1 MASTEHI
8 RRRRWI
14 PSLAAALV
22 LFTAVGLV
30 LPNDE
35 PVTPESLNE
44 QGRYAEAE
52 ALSRERLAA
61 AEADHGP
68 DSLEAARILDSLVR
82 ALWRQGKF
90 REPET
95 LTLAERAVRV
105 KEEHLG
111 PDDPEVAKSLLD
123 LGILQHYLGDLE
135 RAREIHARALEILER
150 EHGPDSFEVAPALN
164 ALAVDV
170 SRLGRPD
177 EALELYE
184 RARVIRETELG
195 PVHPD
200 VAKTL
205 LNMAQLNEEIGRYR
219 EALELALR
227 GSEILEQTLGSDHP
241 TTARSYG
248 SVALQL
254 GTLGNYREMIEYGR
268 RQVEGCRT
276 AFGEDH
282 PEFGWSLMNLGAV
295 TMQVGRYAEALDLV
309 EQAYPILVAAFGEEH
324 HNLAY
329 AEIQMGKALRFL
341 GDYELAADWQRRA
354 VDRRRVG
361 LGPDHPLTLDA
372 QEFLA
377 ELLIAAG
384 ERVEAM
390 DLLEQTLESRR
401 RVQGADHPLVAR
413 VMHQVAVIQVQDGD
427 AATARATL
435 EEVLEIRLEALGED
449 HEAVGDTRLVLAQAM
464 IEQGAHAEAGPH
476 LDRALEIYIN
486 ALGAEHP
493 RVAEVLRTRARFNW
507 AAGNPALAFDDALRA
522 EAIGRDHLRL
532 TARSQPEAVA
542 LRYARVR
549 SSALDLALT
558 LATEQR
564 SPTEAARAWDAVVRS
579 RAVVLDEM
587 AHRNRALV
595 AGGDAEVERLA
606 SEVVAARTRLANL
619 TIRSLGRDE
628 SVDLGP
634 LLAEAR
640 AERQQA
646 ERALASR
653 STSFAAE
660 SVRDDIGLDEV
671 IERLGMGTALVAY
684 YRFDRAADP
693 TQPSRQSEGRRSR
706 APGPAY
712 LAFVRPPDDAA
723 PVVVELGTAEE
734 IDESIRAWRET
745 LIEVPTAA
753 LRRSESGYREI
764 ATSLRRRIWDPLVP
778 HLGAAERVL
787 IVPDGSVNLLA
798 FAALPA
804 EGNRYLLERGPL
816 LHYLSSER
824 DLVPPPTSAEP
835 AQGLLAIGGA
845 AFDADEPVRS
855 THDEVFRGRRSGCSA
870 FRLRRFD
877 PLPETA
883 REVDDIAALWIDR
896 SGVDPES
903 AVVRTGPAASEAA
916 FKREA
921 PGRQVLHLATHG
933 FFLDESCI
941 SSTESERDPHG
952 LRENPLL
959 SAGLAF
965 AGANR
970 RASALPGAD
979 DGILTAEEIGALD
992 LGGVEWAVL
1001 SACDTGVGEIRAGEG
1016 VLGLRR
1022 AFEVAGTRTLIMS
1035 LWPVED
1041 RAARRW
1047 MRELYGARLE
1057 NGSDIARAAR
1067 AASLAVLE
1075 RQRASDLGGHP
1086 SRWAAFVAA
1095 GGWR

>member
-1 MASTEHI
+1 MASTEHV

-22 LFTAVGLV
+22 LFTAVGLA
-30 LPNDE
+30 LPSDE

-52 ALSRERLAA
+52 ALSREQLAA

-95 LTLAERAVRV
+95 LTLAERAVRI

-111 PDDPEVAKSLLD
+111 PDDPEVATSLID
-123 LGILQHYLGDLE
+123 LGILHHYLGDLE
-135 RAREIHARALEILER
+135 RAREIHVRALEIRER
-150 EHGPDSFEVAPALN
+150 EYGPDHAEVAPALN

-170 SRLGRPD
+170 SRLGRSH
-177 EALELYE
+177 EALALYE
-184 RARVIRETELG
+184 RALAIREAELG

-205 LNMAQLNEEIGRYR
+205 LNMSKLEEELGMFR
-219 EALELALR
+219 EALEMARR
-227 GSEILEQTLGSDHP
+227 GSEILEQTLGPDHP
-241 TTARSYG
+241 ITARSYG

-254 GTLGNYREMIEYGR
+254 GMLGDYWGMIEYGR
-268 RQVEGCRT
+268 REVEGCRRSL
-276 AFGEDH
+276 GEEH
-282 PEFGWSLMNLGAV
+282 PDYAWSLTNHAAAV
-295 TMQVGRYAEALDLV
+295 MQVGRYAEASDLL
-309 EQAYPILVAAFGEEH
+309 EQAYPILVGAFGEEH

-329 AEIQMGKALRFL
+329 IEIQMGKVLRFL
-341 GDYELAADWQRRA
+341 GDYDRAVDWHRRA
-354 VDRRRVG
+354 VDRRRSG

-372 QEFLA
+372 QEFFA

-384 ERVEAM
+384 EETEAM
-390 DLLEQTLESRR
+390 ALLVQTLESRR

-413 VMHQVAVIQVQDGD
+413 VMHQVAVLHLQGGD
-427 AATARATL
+427 TASARAML
-435 EEVLEIRLEALGED
+435 VEVLEIRLTVLGED
-449 HEAVGDTRLVLAQAM
+449 HEAVGDTRLVLGRTL
-464 IEQGAHAEAGPH
+464 IEQGAHDDAAPQ

-493 RVAEVLRTRARFNW
+493 RVAEVLRTRARLNW

-558 LATEQR
+558 LATERR
-564 SPTEAARAWDAVVRS
+564 SPAEAARAWDAVVRS

-587 AHRNRALV
+587 AQRNRALV

-628 SVDLGP
+628 SAELGP
-634 LLAEAR
+634 LLVEAR
-640 AERQQA
+640 AERLQA

-660 SVRDDIGLDEV
+660 SVRDGIGLGEV

-684 YRFDRAADP
+684 YRFDRAANP
-693 TQPSRQSEGRRSR
+693 TPPSRQSEGRRSR

-712 LAFVRPPDDAA
+712 LAFVRPPDGAA

-745 LIEVPTAA
+745 LIEVPTSA

-804 EGNRYLLERGPL
+804 EGARYLLERGPL

-824 DLVPPPTSAEP
+824 DLVPPSTSAEP
-835 AQGLLAIGGA
+835 ARGLLAIGGA
-845 AFDADEPVRS
+845 AFDADESVRS

-870 FRLRRFD
+870 FRLRKFD

-896 SGVDPES
+896 SGADPES
-903 AVVRTGPAASEAA
+903 AVVRTGPAASETA

-933 FFLDESCI
+933 FFLDESC
-941 SSTESERDPHG
+941 SNPDS

-959 SAGLAF
+959 SAGLAL

-970 RASALPGAD
+970 RASALPDAD

-992 LGGVEWAVL
+992 LGSVEWAVL

-1022 AFEVAGTRTLIMS
+1022 AFEVAGARTLIMS

-1057 NGSDIARAAR
+1057 NGSDIAHAAR

>member
-1 MASTEHI
+1 MA
-8 RRRRWI
+8 
-14 PSLAAALV
+14 
-22 LFTAVGLV
+22 
-30 LPNDE
+30 
-35 PVTPESLNE
+35 
-44 QGRYAEAE
+44 
-52 ALSRERLAA
+52 
-61 AEADHGP
+61 
-68 DSLEAARILDSLVR
+68 
-82 ALWRQGKF
+82 
-90 REPET
+90 
-95 LTLAERAVRV
+95 
-105 KEEHLG
+105 
-111 PDDPEVAKSLLD
+111 
-123 LGILQHYLGDLE
+123 
-135 RAREIHARALEILER
+135 
-150 EHGPDSFEVAPALN
+150 
-164 ALAVDV
+164 
-170 SRLGRPD
+170 
-177 EALELYE
+177 
-184 RARVIRETELG
+184 
-195 PVHPD
+195 
-200 VAKTL
+200 
-205 LNMAQLNEEIGRYR
+205 
-219 EALELALR
+219 
-227 GSEILEQTLGSDHP
+227 
-241 TTARSYG
+241 
-248 SVALQL
+248 
-254 GTLGNYREMIEYGR
+254 
-268 RQVEGCRT
+268 
-276 AFGEDH
+276 
-282 PEFGWSLMNLGAV
+282 
-295 TMQVGRYAEALDLV
+295 
-309 EQAYPILVAAFGEEH
+309 
-324 HNLAY
+324 
-329 AEIQMGKALRFL
+329 
-341 GDYELAADWQRRA
+341 
-354 VDRRRVG
+354 
-361 LGPDHPLTLDA
+361 
-372 QEFLA
+372 
-377 ELLIAAG
+377 
-384 ERVEAM
+384 
-390 DLLEQTLESRR
+390 LLEQTLEARR
-401 RVQGADHPLVAR
+401 RVQGANHPLVAR
-413 VMHQVAVIQVQDGD
+413 VMHQVAVLHLQRRD
-427 AATARATL
+427 TASARTML
-435 EEVLEIRLEALGED
+435 VEVLEIRLEVLGEN
-449 HEAVGDTRLVLAQAM
+449 HEAVGDTRRVLGQTL
-464 IEQGAHAEAGPH
+464 IEQGAHDDAAPQ

-493 RVAEVLRTRARFNW
+493 RVAEVLRTRARLRW
-507 AAGNPALAFDDALRA
+507 AAGNPGLAFDDALRA
-522 EAIGRDHLRL
+522 EAIGRDHVRL

-549 SSALDLALT
+549 SSALDLVLT
-558 LATEQR
+558 VATGLR
-564 SPTEAARAWDAVVRS
+564 SPAEAARAWDAVVRS

-587 AHRNRALV
+587 AQRNRALV

-628 SVDLGP
+628 SEELGP
-634 LLAEAR
+634 LLVEAR

-660 SVRDDIGLDEV
+660 SVRNGIGLDEV
-671 IERLGMGTALVAY
+671 TEHLGTGTALVAY
-684 YRFDRAADP
+684 YRFDRAANP
-693 TQPSRQSEGRRSR
+693 TPPSRQSEGRRSR

-712 LAFVRPPDDAA
+712 LAFVRPPDGAA

-745 LIEVPTAA
+745 LIEVPTSA

-787 IVPDGSVNLLA
+787 IVPDGSINLLA

-804 EGNRYLLERGPL
+804 AGNRYLLERGPL

-824 DLVPPPTSAEP
+824 DLVPPPTSSEP

-855 THDEVFRGRRSGCSA
+855 DHDEVFRGRSSGCSA
-870 FRLRRFD
+870 FRLRKFD

-883 REVDDIAALWIDR
+883 REVDDIAALWIDQ
-896 SGVDPES
+896 SGVEPES

-933 FFLDESCI
+933 FFLDESC
-941 SSTESERDPHG
+941 SNPNS

-959 SAGLAF
+959 SSGLAL

-970 RASALPGAD
+970 RASALPDAD

-992 LGGVEWAVL
+992 LGGVEWTVL

-1022 AFEVAGTRTLIMS
+1022 AFEVAGARTLIMS

-1047 MRELYGARLE
+1047 MRELYSALLE
-1057 NGSDIARAAR
+1057 NGSDLAHAAR